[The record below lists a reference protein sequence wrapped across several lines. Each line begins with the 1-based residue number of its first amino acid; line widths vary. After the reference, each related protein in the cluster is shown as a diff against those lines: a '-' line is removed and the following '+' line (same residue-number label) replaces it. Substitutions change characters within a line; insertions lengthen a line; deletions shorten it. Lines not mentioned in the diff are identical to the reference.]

1 MSDEDTPSATGLAGF
16 VLENRSWMQFASLLM
31 ILYAVW
37 AVIEV
42 FSNTWFH
49 GLQGLTLFET
59 GTETNISPDDLQR
72 NNSSWVIASGAV
84 FGLFGLFAQYVYR
97 GAPMV
102 DSSMAAAAA
111 MILDQAASERLSEED
126 ILSKAEEAA
135 TAAAAE
141 VAKETAE
148 DTVIEML
155 DPEAGAEEEAEEEA
169 DAEVEAEDEADT
181 EDEAEEEADT
191 EDEAEEEAD
200 TEDEAEEEAD
210 AEEDAEEEA
219 DAEDEAEEETPPQE
233 KKKF

>member
-1 MSDEDTPSATGLAGF
+1 MSDEETNPATPATGLAGF
-16 VLENRSWMQFASLLM
+16 VLENRSWMQGASLLM

-42 FSNTWFH
+42 LSNTWFH
-49 GLQGLTLFET
+49 GLQPLTVFET
-59 GTETNISPDDLQR
+59 GTETNINPDDLQR
-72 NNSSWVIASGAV
+72 NNSGMIIASGAV
-84 FGLFGLFAQYVYR
+84 LGLFGLFAQYVYR

-111 MILDQAASERLSEED
+111 MILDQATADRVNEGD
-126 ILSKAEEAA
+126 IIAKAEDAA

-155 DPEAGAEEEAEEEA
+155 DPDAGTEEDAVEEEAEEAEEETEEEAEEEA
-169 DAEVEAEDEADT
+169 EAEAEVEEEAAEDDSTEEEA
-181 EDEAEEEADT
+181 EEAEAEEE
-191 EDEAEEEAD
+191 
-200 TEDEAEEEAD
+200 
-210 AEEDAEEEA
+210 EED
-219 DAEDEAEEETPPQE
+219 TPPEE